1 MRILLLSLMATSTA
15 AYAVPTQLG
24 HQGRLLDVDGIPL
37 EGLVSLEFQI
47 YDSLED
53 GTVLWSEFH
62 DVELINGYYSLVLG
76 ADELD
81 NPLEDTLFEEDELYL
96 ELTVDDDEELEP
108 RQALNAVPYARL
120 AGTATNVSGGFVDA
134 SEIRVGGTTVVDSSG
149 TWVSS
154 TPDVDW
160 SDLSGIPA
168 GFSDGEDANTQLSES
183 EVDAFTDN
191 NGYATTADLE
201 DGVVSISY
209 EDLVD
214 VPASISEG
222 AVGTRSEYW
231 TESGSFAVPEGI
243 TSLIVYVTGGGGGG
257 SNGETTL
264 LDFGAHNH
272 LVAAHSH
279 AGGAGHAHSAGT
291 HTHTGGSHTHTERVS
306 GSGGSYGTPANSD
319 EYDYVTRGSLASG
332 ATSITLTEGS
342 GTSAAADIG
351 TTTAT
356 GLTTDG
362 TGVSGG
368 SITITGGS
376 GGSGGGMN
384 AILSVTASSA
394 CEIVLGSGGDVAEA
408 GGTTTITCGEVSVT
422 CTGGGAG
429 ETSGTFGLDGGC
441 TTTGAPLS
449 EYKAS
454 NSAPGGGGIGAQL
467 SGAGAGQPGSVTIRY

>member
-201 DGVVSISY
+201 DAVVSISY

-214 VPASISEG
+214 VPEVIPGVGVNAVHFSED
-222 AVGTRSEYW
+222 
-231 TESGSFAVPEGI
+231 GSFTVPAAT

-257 SNGETTL
+257 SNGETTAL
-264 LDFGAHNH
+264 ELGTHSHAVSAHN
-272 LVAAHSH
+272 H
-279 AGGAGHAHSAGT
+279 AGGASHAHAAGS
-291 HTHTGGSHTHTERVS
+291 HTHSGGSHTHSESGLVCGSSSCGGSVCGHGTVATGAAS
-306 GSGGSYGTPANSD
+306 GS
-319 EYDYVTRGSLASG
+319 SG
-332 ATSITLTEGS
+332 AATG
-342 GTSAAADIG
+342 GTSSADIG
-351 TTTAT
+351 TTAST

-362 TGVSGG
+362 SGVSGG
-368 SITITGGS
+368 TVITTGGN

-384 AILSVTASSA
+384 VLLTVSPGAE
-394 CEIVLGSGGDVAEA
+394 CEISIGTAGDVAGAGTSTTVSCDDQRVECGGGSA
-408 GGTTTITCGEVSVT
+408 GNSDGVSGDDGVCTVTGGTR
-422 CTGGGAG
+422 
-429 ETSGTFGLDGGC
+429 
-441 TTTGAPLS
+441 LS

-454 NSAPGGGGIGAQL
+454 RFAPGGGGSGGNG
-467 SGAGAGQPGSVTIRY
+467 SGAAAGQAGTVTIRY